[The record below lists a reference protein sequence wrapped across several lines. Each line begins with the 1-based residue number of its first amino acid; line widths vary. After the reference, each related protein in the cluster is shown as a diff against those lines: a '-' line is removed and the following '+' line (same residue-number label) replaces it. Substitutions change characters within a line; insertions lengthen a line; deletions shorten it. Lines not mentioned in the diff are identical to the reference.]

1 MTTQTPQHRIIPI
14 YTSRGEAE
22 AFLVFPYI
30 FNRSGEWVGWAT
42 PQREIYSVLGYY
54 VGTLTNDARIVRK
67 RSEDDMKP
75 RLQPPP
81 KPGKISTPASIP
93 LAPLM
98 QDLTYSII
106 DVLQDEPERLHTLD
120 GGEFRQDMD

>member
-1 MTTQTPQHRIIPI
+1 MTSQIPQHRIIPI

-30 FNRSGEWVGWAT
+30 FNRNGEWVGWAT

-67 RSEDDMKP
+67 RSEDEMRQ
-75 RLQPPP
+75 RLKPPP
-81 KPGKISTPASIP
+81 KPGKIFTPANIP

>member
-30 FNRSGEWVGWAT
+30 FNRNGEWVGWAT

-67 RSEDDMKP
+67 RSEDEMRP
-75 RLQPPP
+75 RLKPPP
-81 KPGKISTPASIP
+81 KPGKIPTPASIP